1 MPKLCLWDVEPRS
14 YHKPSASQVGAL
26 PQKNCSDA
34 SFHIHTLFSG
44 ETTGDRQATVV
55 CVLVGNYRS
64 STRKREIYC
73 STSISNLHLLYI
85 RTLYMAGIYLLFSGP

>member
-34 SFHIHTLFSG
+34 AFHVHMLFSG
-44 ETTGDRQATVV
+44 ETTADREAAVV

-64 STRKREIYC
+64 STRK
-73 STSISNLHLLYI
+73 
-85 RTLYMAGIYLLFSGP
+85 G

>member
-26 PQKNCSDA
+26 PQKTALMRHFMSTCYSPERQQ
-34 SFHIHTLFSG
+34 
-44 ETTGDRQATVV
+44 ETGRPQL

-64 STRKREIYC
+64 STQKRNIYC
-73 STSISNLHLLYI
+73 SSSISNLHLLYI
-85 RTLYMAGIYLLFSGP
+85 RTLNTAGVYLLFSRP

>member
-14 YHKPSASQVGAL
+14 YHKLSASQVGAL

-34 SFHIHTLFSG
+34 TFLVDTLFSG

-64 STRKREIYC
+64 GTRKREIYC
-73 STSISNLHLLYI
+73 STSISDLHLLYI
-85 RTLYMAGIYLLFSGP
+85 RTPHMASVYLLFYGP